1 MALSNIASW
10 RLWHYP
16 TLLLGQR
23 AVNLL
28 LAELLKRLRLAVLR
42 RRLLPAA
49 PLRRFPLA
57 VQPAAQETNNFVR
70 NAL

>member
-1 MALSNIASW
+1 MESETMKGE

-23 AVNLL
+23 A
-28 LAELLKRLRLAVLR
+28 ARARLAALPKKLLPAALQ

-49 PLRRFPLA
+49 PLRRFLLA
-57 VQPAAQETNNFVR
+57 VQPAARVTNNFVR

>member
-1 MALSNIASW
+1 MKGE

-23 AVNLL
+23 AARAR
-28 LAELLKRLRLAVLR
+28 LAALQRRLRLAA
-42 RRLLPAA
+42 LLK
-49 PLRRFPLA
+49 RFPLA
-57 VQPAAQETNNFVR
+57 VQPAARVTNNYVR